1 MKIKILFLC
10 LSFSTFLSVQG
21 AEEKDP
27 IEIQMDAAIEQNG
40 STGGQVE
47 AITEAN
53 QKWETKLNAIYK
65 SLKQKMQPDEFAAL
79 QQAQRAWITYRD
91 KQLLSYESTYG
102 KMDGT
107 MWVPM
112 HAYAVM
118 NLTKKRVQ
126 ELQTLLGLVEER
138 WVSDPPVN
146 RKSPIQ

>member
-21 AEEKDP
+21 AEDKDP
-27 IEIQMDAAIEQNG
+27 IEIQMDTAIEQNG

-102 KMDGT
+102 KMDGS

-112 HAYAVM
+112 HAYAVT

-138 WVSDPPVN
+138 
-146 RKSPIQ
+146 

>member
-1 MKIKILFLC
+1 MKIKTLFLC
-10 LSFSTFLSVQG
+10 LAFSAFFSAQG
-21 AEEKDP
+21 AEDKDP
-27 IEIQMDAAIEQNG
+27 IEIQMEAAIEQNG
-40 STGGQVE
+40 STGGQVD

-53 QKWETKLNAIYK
+53 QKCETKLNAIYK
-65 SLKQKMQPDEFAAL
+65 SLKQKMQPDEFAVL

-102 KMDGT
+102 KMDGS
-107 MWVPM
+107 MWIPM

-138 WVSDPPVN
+138 
-146 RKSPIQ
+146 

>member
-10 LSFSTFLSVQG
+10 LSFSTFLSLQG
-21 AEEKDP
+21 AEDKDP

-118 NLTKKRVQ
+118 KLTKKRVQ

-138 WVSDPPVN
+138 
-146 RKSPIQ
+146 

>member
-1 MKIKILFLC
+1 MKVKILFLC
-10 LSFSTFLSVQG
+10 LAFSALLSAQG
-21 AEEKDP
+21 AEDKDP

-40 STGGQVE
+40 STGGQVD
-47 AITEAN
+47 AITEAT

-65 SLKQKMQPDEFAAL
+65 SLKQKMQPDEFSGL
-79 QQAQRAWITYRD
+79 QQAQRAWITYRE

-102 KMDGT
+102 KMDGS

-138 WVSDPPVN
+138 
-146 RKSPIQ
+146 

>member
-21 AEEKDP
+21 AEDKDP
-27 IEIQMDAAIEQNG
+27 IEIQMDTAIEQNG

-102 KMDGT
+102 KMYGS

-138 WVSDPPVN
+138 
-146 RKSPIQ
+146 

>member
-21 AEEKDP
+21 AEDKDP
-27 IEIQMDAAIEQNG
+27 IEIQMDTAIEQNG

-102 KMDGT
+102 KMDGS

-138 WVSDPPVN
+138 
-146 RKSPIQ
+146 

>member
-21 AEEKDP
+21 AEDKDP
-27 IEIQMDAAIEQNG
+27 IEIQMDTAIEQNG

-102 KMDGT
+102 KMDGS
-107 MWVPM
+107 MLVPM
-112 HAYAVM
+112 HAYAVT

-138 WVSDPPVN
+138 
-146 RKSPIQ
+146 

>member
-21 AEEKDP
+21 AEDKDP
-27 IEIQMDAAIEQNG
+27 IEIQMDTAIEQNG

-102 KMDGT
+102 KMDGS

-138 WVSDPPVN
+138 WFAEPPVN
-146 RKSPIQ
+146 RKNPIR

>member
-10 LSFSTFLSVQG
+10 LAFSAFLPVQG
-21 AEEKDP
+21 AEDKDP
-27 IEIQMDAAIEQNG
+27 IEIEMDTAMEQNG
-40 STGGQVE
+40 STGGQVD

-53 QKWETKLNAIYK
+53 QKWETKLNSLYK
-65 SLKQKMQPDEFAAL
+65 TLKQKMQPDEFAAL
-79 QQAQRAWITYRD
+79 QQAQRSWITYRD

-102 KMDGT
+102 KMDGS

-138 WVSDPPVN
+138 
-146 RKSPIQ
+146 